1 MTEASGPSQGKF
13 TKRVSPPSL
22 FFGDL
27 AFVLGH
33 LPSYIGVLVA
43 KRVGFAFSERLRLVT
58 TAVNQ
63 CVICARLHVELGQ
76 LAGIDQ
82 EEIRAL
88 LNNDLGGRDPADHE
102 VRALLYAQHYAESGR
117 APLPEMTRGLF
128 EHYGEDTARDIML
141 VIRLINFFNLAGN
154 TLEAFMLR
162 LRGGTVPGRAFPE
175 FLVALVSAPVAL
187 PFFAYMSYKGNRF
200 TFSEGQARTSAG
212 AGE

>member
-1 MTEASGPSQGKF
+1 MSEASTRSRSEF
-13 TKRVSPPSL
+13 SKRLSPPSL

-27 AFVLGH
+27 AFILGH
-33 LPSYIGVLVA
+33 LPSYIGVLIA
-43 KRVGFAFSERLRLVT
+43 KRVDFAFSERLRLVT

-82 EEIRAL
+82 GEIRAL
-88 LNNDLGGRDPADHE
+88 LNNDLGGRDPEDRE
-102 VRALLYAQHYAESGR
+102 VTALLYAQHYAETGR
-117 APLPEMTRGLF
+117 APLPEMTRRLHEF
-128 EHYGEDTARDIML
+128 YGEETTRDIML

-162 LRGGTVPGRAFPE
+162 LRGGVVPGKVFPQ

-187 PFFAYMSYKGNRF
+187 PFFAYMAYKGNRF
-200 TFSEGQARTSAG
+200 TFSDERAQATAG
-212 AGE
+212 NGK